1 MSQQKNKKMLSEIN
15 EKALVCSTHSPTN
28 ERTNYTLCYDI
39 DLIRNKKK
47 KNTLK
52 PQTHSSRVHFQW
64 TSLDSLM
71 RHIAFGT

>member
-1 MSQQKNKKMLSEIN
+1 MLSEIN
-15 EKALVCSTHSPTN
+15 EKGLGLFHTFPTN

-39 DLIRNKKK
+39 DLNPKQE

-71 RHIAFGT
+71 RHISFGT